1 MKNAMQLKGTIKN
14 MAAKTGIK
22 ANALLQNYM
31 LERLLERIS
40 ASEYKWKFILKGG
53 MLISAMV
60 GLDSRTT
67 MDMDATIKGVN
78 FSKEALLSILEQII
92 NFPVQDDVQFSLKG
106 IEEIREESEYGGYR
120 ISLEATYETVVVA
133 LKIDISTG
141 DIITPKEVL
150 YSFDLL
156 FENRKI
162 EILAYNLETV
172 LAEKFETIISRGI
185 LNTRVRDFY
194 DVYILTTLQEKNI
207 NRVDFKS
214 ALASTAAKRETL
226 GKINSSLRVLGEIQ
240 EDKTIQNI
248 WKAYTKKFDY
258 AGDIPFEDTIEALI
272 KLFKMY
278 NS

>member
-1 MKNAMQLKGTIKN
+1 MKNAMQLKGIIKN

-53 MLISAMV
+53 MLVSAIV

-67 MDMDATIKGVN
+67 MDMDATIKGVD
-78 FSKEALLSILEQII
+78 FSKETLLSILEQII

-185 LNTRVRDFY
+185 INTRARDFY

-207 NRVDFKS
+207 NRFDFKS

-248 WKAYTKKFDY
+248 WKAYTMKFDY
-258 AGDIPFEDTIEALI
+258 AGDIPFEDTIAALI
-272 KLFKMY
+272 KLFEMY

>member
-1 MKNAMQLKGTIKN
+1 MKNAMQLKGIIKN
-14 MAAKTGIK
+14 MATKTGIK

-53 MLISAMV
+53 MLVSAMV

-67 MDMDATIKGVN
+67 MDMDATIKGVD
-78 FSKEALLSILEQII
+78 FSKETLLSILEQII